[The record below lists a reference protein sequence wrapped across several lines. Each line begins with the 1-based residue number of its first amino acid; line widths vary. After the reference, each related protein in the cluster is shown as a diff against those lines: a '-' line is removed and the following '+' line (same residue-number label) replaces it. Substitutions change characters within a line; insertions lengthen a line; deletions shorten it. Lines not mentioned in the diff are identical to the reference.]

1 MKKRRIYETLQEWM
15 EATGT
20 NATKL
25 AELAR
30 IDRSHMVMILKRSRR
45 CSYEKALRLSMVTG
59 VPVEN
64 LIKWMVCDGESHS
77 APASQN

>member
-1 MKKRRIYETLQEWM
+1 MTKKRTYATVQDWM
-15 EATGT
+15 VATGT
-20 NATKL
+20 PVTKL

-30 IDRSHMVMILKRSRR
+30 IERSHLQKILTRSRR

-64 LIKWMVCDGESHS
+64 LIRWMADDSVSQSH
-77 APASQN
+77 PAA